1 MGAWAYYQEPSYYE
15 TVVTGLCLACDE
27 DINDV
32 PAKVQEHSTTAY
44 WKCPKCNTYNDTEI
58 E

>member
-15 TVVTGLCLACDE
+15 TVVTGLCLGCEE
-27 DINDV
+27 DIDDV
-32 PAKVQEHSTTAY
+32 PAKVQEYGTTAY
-44 WKCPKCNTYNDTEI
+44 WKCPKCKEYNETEI